1 MMNSLKYKAYL
12 KQKMFILFLLIS
24 FCLPVVG
31 QGRVDVDLLEL
42 KEQDNT
48 LQIVYNA
55 RISPRAVKKGE
66 RLRITPILE
75 GTENVK
81 TLPAINIIGNNR
93 KQVMQ
98 RKKKLPQEFVKT
110 HLTSDTLLKVS
121 LRIPYEQWME
131 FASLVMEEEV
141 TGYRASTVTTRYRL
155 KDRIEVS
162 IRTPYEV
169 APKVTFI
176 TPAKEDKMRYRQGKA
191 YLDFQVGRSVI
202 LPNYRCN
209 SEELL
214 KIDDV
219 IRDMMRNP
227 DATIQG
233 VYIEGYAS
241 PEGTYATNDRLS
253 KARAEAL
260 KSYILQKFKV
270 PGKLF
275 KVSHVGEDWTGL
287 WNW

>member
-98 RKKKLPQEFVKT
+98 RKKKLPQE
-110 HLTSDTLLKVS
+110 LS
-121 LRIPYEQWME
+121 LIH
-131 FASLVMEEEV
+131 
-141 TGYRASTVTTRYRL
+141 
-155 KDRIEVS
+155 I
-162 IRTPYEV
+162 
-169 APKVTFI
+169 
-176 TPAKEDKMRYRQGKA
+176 
-191 YLDFQVGRSVI
+191 
-202 LPNYRCN
+202 
-209 SEELL
+209 
-214 KIDDV
+214 
-219 IRDMMRNP
+219 
-227 DATIQG
+227 
-233 VYIEGYAS
+233 
-241 PEGTYATNDRLS
+241 
-253 KARAEAL
+253 
-260 KSYILQKFKV
+260 
-270 PGKLF
+270 
-275 KVSHVGEDWTGL
+275 
-287 WNW
+287 